1 MSDFL
6 VRDAVRMKSVR
17 SKEMM
22 IVNINTIVGLSK
34 KEKEVERER
43 KAVRVEKTRER
54 FGNSDRVLKSIK

>member
-1 MSDFL
+1 MSSGDTVVSDFL

-34 KEKEVERER
+34 EKEVERER
-43 KAVRVEKTRER
+43 EKGCKGGE
-54 FGNSDRVLKSIK
+54 D